1 MQLSEKITI
10 PQSLQ
15 NGIENGTLTISDH
28 LMLAAAQLTATLFP
42 DTETYIGLPQTAVAP
57 AFFIDYDSIANK
69 KRLKLTSEYEFML
82 KITYVPVDSADRR
95 ELQNTIFLLEQS
107 LDRLQSEIGIF
118 RCFSRNSNIADG
130 LAQVTGTVKVWET
143 DVPDDPIIGHADQNI
158 TL

>member
-1 MQLSEKITI
+1 MQLSEKVKI

-15 NGIENGTLTISDH
+15 NAMENGALTISDH
-28 LMLAAAQLTATLFP
+28 LMLAAAQLTAALFP
-42 DTETYIGLPQTAVAP
+42 DAGIYIGLPQTAVAP
-57 AFFIDYDSIANK
+57 AFFIDYDSVANK
-69 KRLKLTSEYEFML
+69 KRLRLTSEYEFVL
-82 KITYVPVDSADRR
+82 KITYVPVGGSDRR

-118 RCFSRNSNIADG
+118 RCYSKNSSIADG
-130 LAQVTGTVKVWET
+130 LCQVTGTVKVWET